1 MKISN
6 RLVTIASFIKEGAN
20 VIDVGADHGLLE
32 KYLLDH
38 HMVNSILAI
47 ENKVGPFEILKNSL
61 NGYNVKLSL
70 SDGIEKIDDS
80 IDTVVIAG
88 LGGNLIVDI
97 LNAHDDKLY
106 NVKQIV
112 VDAHRDVE
120 LVRREITKL
129 GYYIEKEKIV
139 YENNIYYFI
148 ISFLKGNKPLKDIEY
163 EWGYKI
169 TEDPLFKSFKEDTL
183 KRLTINLIAFKS
195 SEKSSLEGIKAKEN
209 QIRRLESL

>member
-61 NGYNVKLSL
+61 DGYNVKLSL

-88 LGGNLIVDI
+88 MGGNLIIDI
-97 LNAHDDKLY
+97 LNAHDDKLN

-129 GYYIEKEKIV
+129 GYYIEKEKII

-169 TEDPLFKSFKEDTL
+169 TEDLLFKSFKEDTL